1 MSAYDT
7 AFPGVDS
14 STINALRTAGSV
26 PSANI
31 STIRTGI
38 DTTERNNFLTLLN
51 ATEGTSNNTLS
62 SSILLS
68 RNRSIDNIAKDMTYY
83 NKKLMNGSK
92 DTYLRQGEINEW
104 QAQNKLDTLFFLQTT
119 FLFFTLIV
127 FLIFLRQYGVVTNGM
142 LWMIVS
148 FFTLILV
155 GILWNRASYTNYS
168 RDKRYWNRRYIGLT
182 DSSVSAAAA
191 SCPQ

>member
-1 MSAYDT
+1 
-7 AFPGVDS
+7 
-14 STINALRTAGSV
+14 
-26 PSANI
+26 
-31 STIRTGI
+31 
-38 DTTERNNFLTLLN
+38 
-51 ATEGTSNNTLS
+51 
-62 SSILLS
+62 
-68 RNRSIDNIAKDMTYY
+68 
-83 NKKLMNGSK
+83 MNGSK

-142 LWMIVS
+142 LWMIAS

-155 GILWNRASYTNYS
+155 GILWNRASYTNYI